1 MHHLFFGCAV
11 AKQVRVEV
19 CEAIALNIGVD
30 FLSIGNMW
38 LCNKMFLVC
47 NMVTSA
53 VLWSI
58 WKLRNNIC
66 IQNAVWDKSWGPPA
80 EDCIH
85 GKLANSVPGGE
96 ERHSEWVCRKAKK
109 LSSQAWEDYRVK
121 YNVNEAWVEFWKENN
136 YANWKLN
143 KIPEFASWAL
153 MDDEAA
159 GA

>member
-11 AKQVRVEV
+11 AKQVWVEV

-66 IQNAVWDKSWGPPA
+66 IQNAVWDKSVGDLLLKIAFMVQNWLILCP
-80 EDCIH
+80 
-85 GKLANSVPGGE
+85 E
-96 ERHSEWVCRKAKK
+96 ERKDTLNGFAVK
-109 LSSQAWEDYRVK
+109 LKSLVRRPGR
-121 YNVNEAWVEFWKENN
+121 
-136 YANWKLN
+136 
-143 KIPEFASWAL
+143 IT
-153 MDDEAA
+153 
-159 GA
+159 G